1 MPPITEDL
9 DENFNNSVPRSEYI
23 NFIKENP
30 TLTVMPRELRLDL
43 PELEC
48 DVKPQ
53 TLEPFQ
59 LQTQ

>member
-43 PELEC
+43 PEL
-48 DVKPQ
+48 
-53 TLEPFQ
+53 
-59 LQTQ
+59 